1 MNGGVRMS
9 GKRISYICGLCGK
22 EERRRIKDGEPAVSL
37 CNVNKIDGTHLWI
50 DSSRLDFHIRMKLKK
65 STMNFNPQY
74 MYYLGNKYIED
85 NPSCEYVKRAIKCFR
100 EAADGGIKLANLKLG
115 YMYYYNMYDM
125 QDKSLSIKYFL
136 RAAHAGEYR
145 AMLVVALIY
154 EEGDGIERNIEEA
167 IRWYRKYAK
176 RVIDKPNF
184 FIVIGAGIMSSVV
197 PIADVRQIVN
207 SDDKYDLERLG
218 YAYENGI
225 AGVDKNM
232 DKAIKYYL
240 EASDAGR
247 EFSMYSLGNAY
258 AKGDSVNQDMS
269 IALEWYRKAVIKKM
283 FGNDRVMSSK
293 EIISNIFEN
302 IDNNQ

>member
-1 MNGGVRMS
+1 
-9 GKRISYICGLCGK
+9 
-22 EERRRIKDGEPAVSL
+22 
-37 CNVNKIDGTHLWI
+37 
-50 DSSRLDFHIRMKLKK
+50 
-65 STMNFNPQY
+65 
-74 MYYLGNKYIED
+74 
-85 NPSCEYVKRAIKCFR
+85 
-100 EAADGGIKLANLKLG
+100 
-115 YMYYYNMYDM
+115 MYDM

-136 RAAHAGEYR
+136 RAAHAGEHR

-167 IRWYRKYAK
+167 VRWYRKYAK
-176 RVIDKPNF
+176 RVIEEPNF
-184 FIVIGAGIMSSVV
+184 FIVVGVGIMSSVV
-197 PIADVRQIVN
+197 PIADIRQIVN

-232 DKAIKYYL
+232 DEAIKYYL
-240 EASDAGR
+240 KASDAGG

-258 AKGDSVNQDMS
+258 AKGGSVNQDMI
-269 IALEWYRKAVIKKM
+269 IALEWYRKAAVKKM
-283 FGNDRVMSSK
+283 FGDDRVMSSK